1 MCWERF
7 AANTLYIYVSTIF
20 PSEMLAAQVLQCL
33 SVGLMCWKSFANTLY
48 VSAIFPSEMLDAQVL
63 VCLSVG
69 LKCRKFCWESC
80 ANTLYVSTIFPSE
93 NLAAQVLGVRI
104 DWFEVLEVLE
114 GECCLDNWVGVGTII
129 HPETLASLCAVFP
142 SDELAAQV
150 LLVCLH
156 IGWFEVLEVLEGERC
171 LDRCV
176 SDYHPSR
183 DAGFLVCPPV
193 GFVVNTVVTSGGSTI
208 L

>member
-7 AANTLYIYVSTIF
+7 AANSLYVST
-20 PSEMLAAQVLQCL
+20 
-33 SVGLMCWKSFANTLY
+33 
-48 VSAIFPSEMLDAQVL
+48 IFPSEMLDAQVL
-63 VCLSVG
+63 VCLSIG

-80 ANTLYVSTIFPSE
+80 ANTLYVSTIFPSDK
-93 NLAAQVLGVRI
+93 LA
-104 DWFEVLEVLE
+104 
-114 GECCLDNWVGVGTII
+114 T
-129 HPETLASLCAVFP
+129 
-142 SDELAAQV
+142 QV

-183 DAGFLVCPPV
+183 DV
-193 GFVVNTVVTSGGSTI
+193 GFIVCWMV
-208 L
+208 LL

>member
-1 MCWERF
+1 
-7 AANTLYIYVSTIF
+7 
-20 PSEMLAAQVLQCL
+20 MLAAQVLQCL

-69 LKCRKFCWESC
+69 LKCRIFCWESC

-114 GECCLDNWVGVGTII
+114 GECCLDNWVGLGTII
-129 HPETLASLCAVFP
+129 HPEMLASLCAVFP

-150 LLVCLH
+150 LLVCLP
-156 IGWFEVLEVLEGERC
+156 IGWVEVLEVLRMLDAQVLVYLLIGLKCWKFRACWPHRYLCAC
-171 LDRCV
+171 L
-176 SDYHPSR
+176 S
-183 DAGFLVCPPV
+183 V
-193 GFVVNTVVTSGGSTI
+193 GLKIWKLCGCWMHRNLCAYRLG
-208 L
+208 

>member
-1 MCWERF
+1 MLELTGTCVPISWVEGLELLKMLDAQVLHCLSVGLMCWERF
-7 AANTLYIYVSTIF
+7 AANTLNVSTIF

-33 SVGLMCWKSFANTLY
+33 SVGLMCWESFANTLY
-48 VSAIFPSEMLDAQVL
+48 VSAIFPSD
-63 VCLSVG
+63 
-69 LKCRKFCWESC
+69 K
-80 ANTLYVSTIFPSE
+80 
-93 NLAAQVLGVRI
+93 
-104 DWFEVLEVLE
+104 
-114 GECCLDNWVGVGTII
+114 
-129 HPETLASLCAVFP
+129 
-142 SDELAAQV
+142 LAAQV

-183 DAGFLVCPPV
+183 DVGFLVCRLV
-193 GFVVNTVVTSGGSTI
+193 GFVVNTVVTSGGSAI